1 MSRKNELLK
10 LANVFHSQAKRAQT
24 HTVKW
29 ALWKMGDEYQREA
42 ERLRGQSSESQ
53 MRRKPKKLG
62 TGGEA
67 RAAI

>member
-10 LANVFHSQAKRAQT
+10 LANVFHSQAELSGTQP
-24 HTVKW
+24 VKW
-29 ALWKMGDEYQREA
+29 ALQKMGDEYQREA

-53 MRRKPKKLG
+53 MRRGLKKLVA
-62 TGGEA
+62 GGA